1 MKKIFETKD
10 STLKA
15 SPYTRGD
22 KLPRIGSI
30 SSNIAPVKKP
40 KEEEA
45 IENMKTRFKI
55 LFCFLKSYSVY
66 LHFIFYTM
74 TIIKLLNEVYRSSYL
89 EVFLCS
95 ENMQQSYRRT
105 PMPKCNVNKVAL

>member
-1 MKKIFETKD
+1 MVVKKIFETKD

-15 SPYTRGD
+15 STYTRGD

-45 IENMKTRFKI
+45 MENMKTWFKI
-55 LFCFLKSYSVY
+55 LFCFLKKLFS
-66 LHFIFYTM
+66 LFAFY
-74 TIIKLLNEVYRSSYL
+74 ILYYDH
-89 EVFLCS
+89 
-95 ENMQQSYRRT
+95 Y
-105 PMPKCNVNKVAL
+105 